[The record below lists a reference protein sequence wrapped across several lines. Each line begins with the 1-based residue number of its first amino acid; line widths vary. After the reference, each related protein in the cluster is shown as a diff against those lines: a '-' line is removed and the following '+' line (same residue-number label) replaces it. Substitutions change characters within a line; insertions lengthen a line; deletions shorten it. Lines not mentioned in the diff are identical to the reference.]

1 VRRGDEAVLVGAQ
14 GSERITADEW
24 AQRLG
29 TISYEVV
36 CGFSRRLAARYLE
49 AARPDRPLGAS
60 LGGLPGGSAR
70 TAG

>member
-1 VRRGDEAVLVGAQ
+1 MPRA
-14 GSERITADEW
+14 SERITADEW
-24 AQRLG
+24 AERLG

-49 AARPDRPLGAS
+49 AARPARPLGAAVA
-60 LGGLPGGSAR
+60 GVPGGSSR